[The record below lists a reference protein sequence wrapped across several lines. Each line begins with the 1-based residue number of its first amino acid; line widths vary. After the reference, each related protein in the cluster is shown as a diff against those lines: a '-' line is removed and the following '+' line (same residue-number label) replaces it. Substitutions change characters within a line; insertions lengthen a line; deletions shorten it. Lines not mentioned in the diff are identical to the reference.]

1 MAGRWHWLFVLCC
14 RCVVWAAQMVQRG
27 VHCLVDHR
35 LALFRV
41 LAVRHPFGADPLGRI
56 AQSFHRCAMYCSRFR
71 TPVSHHHLHGPVL
84 KKSLPMLY
92 LGGVDSSHSP
102 ECD

>member
-1 MAGRWHWLFVLCC
+1 MQILSDALHSPSIDVLCIA
-14 RCVVWAAQMVQRG
+14 R
-27 VHCLVDHR
+27 D
-35 LALFRV
+35 
-41 LAVRHPFGADPLGRI
+41 FGL
-56 AQSFHRCAMYCSRFR
+56 Q
-71 TPVSHHHLHGPVL
+71 VSHHHLHGPVL